1 METKICSKCNIENP
15 ISNYHKRGSGFKP
28 YCKKCSAE
36 YTKIYYL
43 ENREKINEKNKK
55 NNKNI
60 TEEKK
65 FIRNIKKRAYK
76 RNVSIDVILEEESIN
91 SLCEIE
97 NKKYCYT
104 CKRVLK
110 KNCFGNLK
118 ITKDGLNTICLDCR
132 RASVKEYSTQNSEK
146 IYENK
151 KEYIKNNMR
160 MILDRQNKWLKNKK
174 KTDNEFRLLCNLR
187 NRIRNYL
194 KSKGRSKKISKRT
207 IEMIGCSCSEL
218 REHIEKNF
226 TEGMNWSNYGRKG
239 WHVDHIIPLS
249 SAKNEEEMIKL
260 NHYTN
265 LQPLWAIDN
274 IKKGKK
280 IIG

>member
-1 METKICSKCNIENP
+1 METKICSKCNIEKP
-15 ISNYHKRGSGFKP
+15 VSNYHKHGSGFKP

-36 YTKIYYL
+36 YNKIYYL
-43 ENREKINEKNKK
+43 ENREKINERNK
-55 NNKNI
+55 KNI

-65 FIRNIKKRAYK
+65 FMRNIKKRAYK
-76 RNVSIDVILEEESIN
+76 RNVPIDVILEEESIN

-97 NKKYCYT
+97 NKKYCFT
-104 CKRVLK
+104 CKRVLNK
-110 KNCFGNLK
+110 DCFGKLK
-118 ITKDGLNTICLDCR
+118 ITKDGLNTICLECR
-132 RASVKEYSTQNSEK
+132 RTSSKEYITKNSEK

-160 MILDRQNKWLKNKK
+160 KILDRQNKWVKNKK
-174 KTDNEFRLLCNLR
+174 KTDEGFRILCNIR
-187 NRIRNYL
+187 NRLGRYF
-194 KSKGRSKKISKRT
+194 KSKGTKKISKRT

-218 REHIEKNF
+218 REHIEKKF
-226 TEGMNWSNYGRKG
+226 TEGMNWNNYGKNG